1 VSDFKRTHYRNNTV
15 VAIANGGISAGTA
28 LPVLSGSPNLGRT
41 DLLKNNFLIL
51 LTNVRFQESDAMLGM
66 AEIERIAAGRLS
78 D

>member
-15 VAIANGGISAGTA
+15 LAIANGGISAGTA

-51 LTNVRFQESDAMLGM
+51 
-66 AEIERIAAGRLS
+66 
-78 D
+78 